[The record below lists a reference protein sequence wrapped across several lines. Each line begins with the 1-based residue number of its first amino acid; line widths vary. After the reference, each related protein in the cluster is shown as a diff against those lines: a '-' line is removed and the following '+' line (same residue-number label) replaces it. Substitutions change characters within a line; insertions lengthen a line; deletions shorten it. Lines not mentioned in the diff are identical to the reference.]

1 MFPTMRATA
10 GPRLTVTLLLG
21 LMLGRNLLASEPEG
35 IQTVA
40 VQLGAYQIT
49 PNEFTVQAGRPVRLE
64 LTNTDAITLHNFTL
78 KDPAAGLNIDMDVPP
93 GATRT
98 VELTPEV
105 PGSYPYYCNKELP
118 FVKSHRERG
127 MEGTLTVLPAD

>member
-1 MFPTMRATA
+1 MFPMMRATA

-78 KDPAAGLNIDMDVPP
+78 EDPAAGLNIDMDVPP

-98 VELTPEV
+98 VELTPQV

>member
-10 GPRLTVTLLLG
+10 RPRLNVALFLG
-21 LMLGRNLLASEPEG
+21 LMLGRNLFASEPDG
-35 IQTVA
+35 IPTLT

-49 PNEFTVQAGRPVRLE
+49 PYELTVQAGRPVRLE

-78 KDPAAGLNIDMDVPP
+78 KEPAAGLNIDTDVPP

-98 VELTPEV
+98 VELTPTV
-105 PGSYPYYCNKELP
+105 PGSYIYYCNKELP

>member
-1 MFPTMRATA
+1 MFPMMRATA

-49 PNEFTVQAGRPVRLE
+49 PSELTVQAGRPVRLE